1 MAKSSYSITYL
12 DGYYNVRYFDVKA
25 YTEKQA
31 VYVFHKLVKYT
42 VDHIIQI
49 NKS

>member
-1 MAKSSYSITYL
+1 MKHNYSITYL
-12 DGYYNVRYFDVKA
+12 DGYKKTRYFDIKA

-31 VYVFHKLVKYT
+31 VYVFFKLVKYT

-49 NKS
+49 NKC